1 MIPSKLIFLIFIGLV
16 AGIITSA
23 GIFAFVTL
31 IGVITRLATRT
42 NTGGK
47 IPVYEDIV
55 VVGVTV
61 GNIVSLFDVNLF
73 FGVIGFLVYGFFS
86 GCYIGCLAVALEEV
100 SQVFPIISNRMKL
113 KAGIPILILI
123 LALGKLVGSL
133 YYLVL
138 S

>member
-1 MIPSKLIFLIFIGLV
+1 LIPSKLIFLIFIGLV

-47 IPVYEDIV
+47 ISLYEDIV

-61 GNIVSLFDVNLF
+61 GNIVSLFHINLL
-73 FGVIGFLVYGFFS
+73 FGVIGLLLYGFFS

-100 SQVFPIISNRMKL
+100 SQVFPIISKRMKL
-113 KAGIPILILI
+113 QAGIPVLVLI

-133 YYLVL
+133 YHLL
-138 S
+138 LP